1 MCALHAD
8 ERTGLMPASKST
20 ELQTPNSKHH
30 CRPQGRVPVLVH
42 VAGQLTPPPPPPHP
56 SRSEMV
62 EKVNVALEAAGYSS
76 AEVSRWAAE
85 IPGAVEAAFAAGR
98 RAHFAR
104 EMPGPPPGWFRK
116 TGRKVGTSYPR
127 YLVMTA
133 YDEIVAYARTV
144 GGGSSGDGTGSGS
157 GGGSNGGERAIKL
170 AGTAVDVPA
179 ALDATAPPSAM
190 LLAEQPIDQKS
201 VLVVSSRSSA
211 VATGTKLH
219 IVGDGG
225 KAWQLE
231 AESADVATTWAA
243 AVTALAKLKALDADL
258 FTRRAGGGIQQ
269 MRSDSGDGS
278 GSGGYLDSSST
289 SVGSAVDGEGAG
301 AGLLKQP
308 RPSAAI
314 AGQCEIKESF
324 SKFCSRTLV

>member
-1 MCALHAD
+1 
-8 ERTGLMPASKST
+8 
-20 ELQTPNSKHH
+20 
-30 CRPQGRVPVLVH
+30 
-42 VAGQLTPPPPPPHP
+42 
-56 SRSEMV
+56 MV

-144 GGGSSGDGTGSGS
+144 GGGSSGNGAGGGG
-157 GGGSNGGERAIKL
+157 GGGSNGGERAGG
-170 AGTAVDVPA
+170 AAVDVPA
-179 ALDATAPPSAM
+179 ALDAMALPLAP

-231 AESADVATTWAA
+231 AESADVAATWAA
-243 AVTALAKLKALDADL
+243 AVTALAKLKALDAGL

-289 SVGSAVDGEGAG
+289 SVGSTVDGEGSG

-324 SKFCSRTLV
+324 PKFCSRTLV